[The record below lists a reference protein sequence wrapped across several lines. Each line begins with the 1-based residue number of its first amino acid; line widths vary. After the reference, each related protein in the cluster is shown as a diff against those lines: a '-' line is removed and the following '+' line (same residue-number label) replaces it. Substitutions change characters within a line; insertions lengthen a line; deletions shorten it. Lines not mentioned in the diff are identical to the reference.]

1 MVSKFEVL
9 DIKEDLDNSETYIVG
24 LSKNIA
30 PNQIVYIFLVIRGV
44 YINIFVILNN
54 LWKTQE
60 YIQNC
65 NPN

>member
-1 MVSKFEVL
+1 MVSKFEVS
-9 DIKEDLDNSETYIVG
+9 DIKGDLDNSEIYIAG

-30 PNQIVYIFLVIRGV
+30 SNQILYIFLVIRGV
-44 YINIFVILNN
+44 YVNIFVILNN